1 VTVKFSFGEMFGR
14 AAICKFL
21 ARRDA
26 NQCVKADSMKNLRI
40 WLIAVLALGVIPAV
54 PVAAQDN
61 IQQRKLLLEAEAAL
75 IDLRAE
81 APLADKLNGAISNA
95 SAVLIVPN
103 LLKGAFILGGEGGRG
118 VLLARRDDGTW
129 SAPVFVTLGA
139 ASVGLQ
145 AGGQTSKVLFTVMN
159 DAALEALLT
168 DQVKLG
174 GDLGIGVAHI
184 GAGVEAS
191 TTTARSDD
199 IRQFAVSQGLFG
211 GGALEGAVIEP
222 RASWNETYYGR
233 TLGPKSIVGDASLA
247 APGADALRAA
257 LNGS

>member
-1 VTVKFSFGEMFGR
+1 MGV
-14 AAICKFL
+14 
-21 ARRDA
+21 
-26 NQCVKADSMKNLRI
+26 SMRHLRI
-40 WLIAVLALGVIPAV
+40 WLIAVLAFSVIPLT
-54 PVAAQDN
+54 PVAAQDTTK
-61 IQQRKLLLEAEAAL
+61 QRKLLLEAEAAL

-95 SAVLIVPN
+95 KAVLIVPN
-103 LLKGAFILGGEGGRG
+103 LLKGAFIVVGEGGRG

-139 ASVGLQ
+139 ASVGFQ
-145 AGGQTSKVLFTVMN
+145 AGGQASKVLFTVMN
-159 DAALEALLT
+159 DKALDALLT
-168 DQVKLG
+168 DKVKLG
-174 GDLGIGVAHI
+174 VDLGIAVAHI

-211 GGALEGAVIEP
+211 GGALEGAIIEP
-222 RASWNETYYGR
+222 RANWNEAYYGR
-233 TLGPKSIVGDASLA
+233 SLGPKSIVGDATLV